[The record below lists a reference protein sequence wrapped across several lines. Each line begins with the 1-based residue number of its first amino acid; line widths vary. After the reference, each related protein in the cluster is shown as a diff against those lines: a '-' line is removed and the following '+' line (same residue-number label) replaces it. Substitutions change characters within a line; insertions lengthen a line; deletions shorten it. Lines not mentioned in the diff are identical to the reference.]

1 MSPSSSTPPTSS
13 THSYPDFNHAFL
25 TILRSALMSTIAQST
40 HVATFSL
47 VGALIVP

>member
-1 MSPSSSTPPTSS
+1 MSPSSSTTN
-13 THSYPDFNHAFL
+13 HSYPDFNHAFL